1 MTWNAWFLSALEDQC
16 VLCVVHQNP
25 YAQDGLLTNK
35 QTTIAVSLAIGM
47 PQLTKHSVCGSW
59 LNSSFAETPFLG
71 RARAHKGLSL
81 RPGSL
86 GKVSQDKNLS
96 TFFQNQV
103 TMDLVLTW
111 EEEDRIRLLRCKG

>member
-1 MTWNAWFLSALEDQC
+1 MF
-16 VLCVVHQNP
+16 VCVVHQNP
-25 YAQDGLLTNK
+25 YPQDGLLTNK
-35 QTTIAVSLAIGM
+35 QTNHNSSSLPIGM

-71 RARAHKGLSL
+71 SARAHKGLSL

-96 TFFQNQV
+96 TCFQNQV
-103 TMDLVLTW
+103 TMDLVLIW
-111 EEEDRIRLLRCKG
+111 EEEDRIRLPHYKG